1 MTQTQPDPQDR
12 RDVPDA
18 AGGALS
24 DEKRKTMSDQPVSR
38 AEFERVKRQ
47 AIERKKSLEKL
58 EKERDEWRTKYES
71 SQAEHDEAIE
81 ALNSMTEQV
90 KQFTSENTLYQHIEA
105 LQREIRDRDAIE
117 AFSQLPEGLDYQP
130 GVTLKDLF
138 DAAGVDP
145 DSIEEFSPE
154 VVSDIVS
161 RAKEAK
167 SYLFNTQ
174 PATGGPGDVRPLN
187 DPQAQAAQQPQNPAI
202 RAFGAQAIGGGAANP
217 SARANPAQTVDWSDP
232 AAVLAYKPPAQ

>member
-1 MTQTQPDPQDR
+1 MTQIQPDPQDR

-18 AGGALS
+18 AGGALT
-24 DEKRKTMSDQPVSR
+24 DEIKRPMSENSISR
-38 AEFERVKRQ
+38 AEFDRVKNQ
-47 AIERKKSLEKL
+47 AIRRKAEIEKL
-58 EKERDEWRTKYES
+58 TKERDEWQQKFEAFQT
-71 SQAEHDEAIE
+71 EHDEAIAQME
-81 ALNSMTEQV
+81 QMTEQF

-154 VVSDIVS
+154 VVSEIVS
-161 RAKEAK
+161 LAKEAK

-187 DPQAQAAQQPQNPAI
+187 DPSAQAAQQPQNPAI